1 LQASDEVIC
10 MTNSFS
16 NFLEKFRRITS
27 AGNYIP
33 EIDGLRF
40 VAIFWV
46 VVWMHLPTILNVNL
60 FNGKLITNSYLAA
73 VILEGGHGVSFFFM
87 ISGFILALPFIKEKA
102 LAGPPVSLRKYY
114 LRRLSRLEPPYLA
127 ALIIAFILLIIVK
140 NKSFSDLLPHF
151 GASSIYMHNLIYN
164 GASSVLGVAWS
175 LEVEVQ
181 FYILAPFL
189 CFIFLIRHHVARRF
203 ILVLLILLSGVYAYY
218 SLWKMP
224 TMLPYFICYFLS
236 GMLLADLY
244 CSGHQLKLNTKTCFI
259 SGVIIFIG
267 LPFIISVHS
276 IWFFLLKLF
285 LMIAAFYLVLFNEAL
300 KKMMSRQVITIIGG
314 MCYSIYLLH
323 LLIMVGVSK
332 GLLEM
337 PLLNSAG
344 GVVIYSAVLMA
355 AVLLFS
361 AIFYR
366 LIEQP
371 CMRKDWWKRIFVRN
385 K

>member
-1 LQASDEVIC
+1 
-10 MTNSFS
+10 MTKSFS

-46 VVWMHLPTILNVNL
+46 VVWMHLPAMINTHL
-60 FNGKLITNSYLAA
+60 FNGKLFTDPYIVS

-87 ISGFILALPFIKEKA
+87 ISGFILSLPFIKEKMTD
-102 LAGPPVSLRKYY
+102 GSPVSLKKYY
-114 LRRLSRLEPPYLA
+114 LRRLTRLEPPYLA
-127 ALIIAFILLIIVK
+127 ALLISFLLLILVRGQ
-140 NKSFSDLLPHF
+140 SFTGLLPH
-151 GASSIYMHNLIYN
+151 L
-164 GASSVLGVAWS
+164 GASSVYMHNIIYSNPSSVLGLAWS

-189 CFIFLIRHHVARRF
+189 CFIFLIKQRVARRI
-203 ILVLLILLSGVYAYY
+203 ILVLLILLSGIYAWYHV
-218 SLWKMP
+218 WQMP
-224 TMLPYFICYFLS
+224 TMLPYFICYFFS

-244 CSGHQLKLNTKTCFI
+244 CNRHQLKLNKWV
-259 SGVIIFIG
+259 GVVAGCCIFAG

-285 LMIAAFYLVLFNEAL
+285 LMNVAFYLVLFNAGL
-300 KKMMSRQVITIIGG
+300 KKMMSLQVITIIGG

-323 LLIMVGVSK
+323 VLIMSGVLQ
-332 GLLEM
+332 GLASM
-337 PLLNSAG
+337 PLLHGAVG
-344 GVVIYSAVLMA
+344 IIVYAVLLLA
-355 AVLLFS
+355 AVLIFS

-371 CMRKDWWKRIFVRN
+371 CMRKDWFKKLFY
-385 K
+385 KKLY

>member
-1 LQASDEVIC
+1 

-60 FNGKLITNSYLAA
+60 FDEKLITNPYFAA

-87 ISGFILALPFIKEKA
+87 ISGFILALPFIKEKTRS
-102 LAGPPVSLRKYY
+102 GPKVSLRKYY

-127 ALIIAFILLIIVK
+127 ALLIAFILLIAVK
-140 NKSFSDLLPHF
+140 NKPFNDLLPHL
-151 GASSIYMHNLIYN
+151 GASSLYMHNIIYN
-164 GASSVLGVAWS
+164 SASSVLGVAWS
-175 LEVEVQ
+175 LEVEIQ

-189 CFIFLIRHHVARRF
+189 CFIFLIKHPVARR
-203 ILVLLILLSGVYAYY
+203 ILLVLLILFSGIYAYY
-218 SLWKMP
+218 NLWKMP

-236 GMLLADLY
+236 GMLLADIY
-244 CSGHQLKLNTKTCFI
+244 STGHKLKLNNGIGFMTGACI
-259 SGVIIFIG
+259 LVG

-285 LMIAAFYLVLFNEAL
+285 LMMAAFYLVLFNEAL
-300 KKMMSRQVITIIGG
+300 KKLMSRQIITIIGG
-314 MCYSIYLLH
+314 MCYSVYLLH
-323 LLIMVGVSK
+323 LLIMAGVSQ
-332 GLLEM
+332 GLAEM
-337 PLLNSAG
+337 PLLNNLG
-344 GVVIYSAVLMA
+344 GVLIYSVLLIA
-355 AVLLFS
+355 AVLFFS
-361 AIFYR
+361 AIFYK

-371 CMRKDWWKRIFVRN
+371 SMRKDWWKKMFN
-385 K
+385 KKV